1 MFKIFVGNLNYR
13 TTPEGLREIFAAHG
27 EVLDVFIG
35 TDRETGRS
43 RGFGFVTMGAKESGQ
58 AAIEALNGKDFEGRA
73 LVVNEAQPRAPRP
86 GGGGGGGGGGFRPRG
101 EFGGGG
107 GGRGGY
113 GGGGGGGGRGGYGG
127 GRGDFGGGGRGDFGG
142 GRGGREQDRERD
154 SRREQRFDEQW

>member
-13 TTPEGLREIFAAHG
+13 TTPDGLREIFSAHG

-43 RGFGFVTMGAKESGQ
+43 RGFGFVTMGSKEAGA
-58 AAIEALNGKDFEGRA
+58 AAIENLNGKDFEGRA

-86 GGGGGGGGGGFRPRG
+86 GGGFGGGGGGG
-101 EFGGGG
+101 FGGGG

-113 GGGGGGGGRGGYGG
+113 GGGGGGGGRGGFGG
-127 GRGDFGGGGRGDFGG
+127 GGGGGRGGYGG
-142 GRGGREQDRERD
+142 GGGGGGARGGGREQDRDRD
-154 SRREQRFDEQW
+154 SRREQRFDSDW

>member
-43 RGFGFVTMGAKESGQ
+43 RGFGFVTMGAKEQGQ

-86 GGGGGGGGGGFRPRG
+86 GGGGGGGGFRPRG

-107 GGRGGY
+107 GGRGGF
-113 GGGGGGGGRGGYGG
+113 GGGGRGGFGGGGGRGGDFGG
-127 GRGDFGGGGRGDFGG
+127 GRGGDFGG
-142 GRGGREQDRERD
+142 GRGGREGDRDREREG
-154 SRREQRFDEQW
+154 RREQRFDDEW

>member
-13 TTPEGLREIFAAHG
+13 TTPDGLREIFSAHG

-43 RGFGFVTMGAKESGQ
+43 RGFGFVTMGSKEAGA

-86 GGGGGGGGGGFRPRG
+86 AGGGF
-101 EFGGGG
+101 
-107 GGRGGY
+107 
-113 GGGGGGGGRGGYGG
+113 GGGGGGGRGGFGGGGVGRGGFGGGGGG
-127 GRGDFGGGGRGDFGG
+127 GRGGFGGGGGRGGDFGGGGGRGGDFGG
-142 GRGGREQDRERD
+142 RDRDRDRDRRSERFEGND
-154 SRREQRFDEQW
+154 W